1 MRIFIFR
8 SLVKPVNDLGQEQ
21 LFQHFPVR
29 QISVRLLILGV
40 AKLTENVVRGL
51 FAGPSARG
59 GTL

>member
-51 FAGPSARG
+51 LA
-59 GTL
+59 